1 MGSMTLILLLLTPCI
16 LAALFFAALILGDRK
31 AGGVDE

>member
-1 MGSMTLILLLLTPCI
+1 MTFPLILLLLPPCF
-16 LAALFFAALILGDRK
+16 LSALLFAALILGDRK